1 MNAVMTPTRDIKE
14 LQRIARKLRL
24 AIVQMVGP
32 NQKGHFG
39 GSCSSADFVTALYF
53 SKMRHDPKN
62 PSWPDRDRFLLS
74 KGHSALVQYAALAE
88 CGYFPREELAKLKT
102 LGAMLQGHPD
112 RNTTPGV
119 EANTGSLGQGLSL
132 ACGMAAGH
140 KIDGRKSKVYCVLGD
155 GEIAEGQ
162 IWEAAMAAAH
172 YKLDNVVAILDRN
185 GLMTNGPT
193 DVRYSSSPIDQKWRA
208 FGWHVQEIDGHDMP
222 EILTALDRADEI
234 SGQPNIIIARTVKA
248 SGIPFAE
255 GRAEFHNG
263 IMTVEQYTEACRVLS
278 TEPIAP

>member
-1 MNAVMTPTRDIKE
+1 MNDSAMQTRDIRE
-14 LQRIARKLRL
+14 LQQIARKIRL
-24 AIVQMVGP
+24 DIVQMVGP
-32 NQKGHFG
+32 GQRGHFG
-39 GSCSSADFVTALYF
+39 GSCSAADLVTALYF
-53 SKMRHDPKN
+53 AKMRHDPKN

-88 CGYFPREELAKLKT
+88 CGYFPREELARLKT

-140 KIDGRKSKVYCVLGD
+140 KIDGRKCRVYCLLGD

-172 YKLDNVVAILDRN
+172 HRLDNVVAIIDRN
-185 GLMTNGPT
+185 GLMATGPT
-193 DVRYSSSPIDQKWRA
+193 DIRYRSSPLEKKWSA
-208 FGWHVQEIDGHDMP
+208 FGWHVQEINGHDFP
-222 EILTALDRADEI
+222 EILRALDQADEI
-234 SGQPNIIIARTVKA
+234 SGQPKIIIARTVKGA
-248 SGIPFAE
+248 GLPFAE

-263 IMTVEQYTEACRVLS
+263 ALTAEQYAEACRLLAD
-278 TEPIAP
+278 EPAAS

>member
-1 MNAVMTPTRDIKE
+1 MNHPAQTRDIAQ
-14 LQRIARKLRL
+14 LRRIARKIRL
-24 AIVQMVGP
+24 DIVQMVGP
-32 NQKGHFG
+32 GQKGHFG

-62 PSWPDRDRFLLS
+62 PAWEDRDRFLLS

-88 CGYFPREELAKLKT
+88 WGYFPMEELKKLKT

-112 RNTTPGV
+112 KLTTPGV

-132 ACGMAAGH
+132 ACGMAAGLR
-140 KIDGRKSKVYCVLGD
+140 IDGRGSKVYCVLGD
-155 GEIAEGQ
+155 GELAEGQ

-172 YKLDNVVAILDRN
+172 YKLENVVAILDRN
-185 GLMTNGPT
+185 GLMTNGLT
-193 DVRYSSSPIDQKWRA
+193 DVRYSPSPVDKKWAA
-208 FGWHVQEIDGHDMP
+208 FGWHVQEINGHDMR
-222 EILTALDRADEI
+222 EILDALDRADTVR
-234 SGQPNIIIARTVKA
+234 GQPKIIIARTVKA

-263 IMTVEQYTEACRVLS
+263 IMTVEQYEEACRVLAS
-278 TEPIAP
+278 EEAVS

>member
-1 MNAVMTPTRDIKE
+1 MNHPAQTRDIAQ
-14 LQRIARKLRL
+14 LRRIARKIRL
-24 AIVQMVGP
+24 DIVQMVGP
-32 NQKGHFG
+32 GQKGHFG

-62 PSWPDRDRFLLS
+62 PAWEDRDRFLLS

-88 CGYFPREELAKLKT
+88 WGYFPMEELKRLKT

-112 RNTTPGV
+112 KLTTPGV

-132 ACGMAAGH
+132 ACGMAAGLR
-140 KIDGRKSKVYCVLGD
+140 IDGRGSKVYCVLGD
-155 GEIAEGQ
+155 GELAEGQ

-172 YKLDNVVAILDRN
+172 YKLENVVAILDRN
-185 GLMTNGPT
+185 GLMTNGLT
-193 DVRYSSSPIDQKWRA
+193 DVRYSPSPVDKKWAA
-208 FGWHVQEIDGHDMP
+208 FGWHVQEINGHDMR
-222 EILTALDRADEI
+222 EILDALDRADTVR
-234 SGQPNIIIARTVKA
+234 GQPKIIIARTVKA

-263 IMTVEQYTEACRVLS
+263 IMTVEQYEEACRVLAS
-278 TEPIAP
+278 EEAVS